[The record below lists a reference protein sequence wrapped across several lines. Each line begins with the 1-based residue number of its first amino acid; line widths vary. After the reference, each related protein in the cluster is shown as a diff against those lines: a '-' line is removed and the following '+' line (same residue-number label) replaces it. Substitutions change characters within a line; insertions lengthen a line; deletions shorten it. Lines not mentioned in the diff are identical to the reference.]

1 MQRGPVVGPLA
12 VVLLVVRS
20 IPSGASPAVRKLVVA
35 RFLQLFI
42 CLVLVM
48 LDVLVMT
55 LTGMVRPVVAQR
67 LIIVGVLPETLLV
80 SKPAA
85 DSLYLEQGRTQT
97 SYSGL

>member
-1 MQRGPVVGPLA
+1 
-12 VVLLVVRS
+12 
-20 IPSGASPAVRKLVVA
+20 
-35 RFLQLFI
+35 
-42 CLVLVM
+42 M

>member
-1 MQRGPVVGPLA
+1 
-12 VVLLVVRS
+12 
-20 IPSGASPAVRKLVVA
+20 
-35 RFLQLFI
+35 
-42 CLVLVM
+42 M

-85 DSLYLEQGRTQT
+85 ASLYFGQGRTQA